1 MKRSNIVLF
10 TSLAA
15 VVELIVLGVEFND
28 KFRFVNSTLEL
39 KYWLV
44 CTIMYVSSTILSV
57 FHLVIHAD
65 DSERTKKQNYLEAFG
80 TEHVGF
86 MFTYHFLIFAVL
98 CFYVSAWPWCIMG
111 CVMFWVHNY
120 VHRDNQNNYALEYAI
135 EEAKIAARKPV
146 VLDRSDDLL

>member
-44 CTIMYVSSTILSV
+44 CTIMYVGATILSV
-57 FHLVIHAD
+57 FHLVTHAD

-80 TEHVGF
+80 TEYVSF
-86 MFTYHFLIFAVL
+86 LFTYHFLLFAVL

-111 CVMFWVHNY
+111 CIMFWVHNY

-146 VLDRSDDLL
+146 ILNSSDDLL